1 MLIPSVSSGQ
11 SAINLSFDYSDNSSA
26 ATSSNGPFNII
37 VDVLPGHIA
46 GAIRIIAVSPD
57 GSGVSNLV
65 CSYQEIKK
73 FQVECPFNFT
83 TDGVWSIRAQM
94 VDDDRSN
101 VLATAVTNLR
111 VAN

>member
-1 MLIPSVSSGQ
+1 MLMPSGSSGQ
-11 SAINLSFDYSDNSSA
+11 SSLSLSFDYSDNSNAASA
-26 ATSSNGPFNII
+26 SNGPFNII

-46 GAIRIIAVSPD
+46 GAIRVIAVSPD

-65 CSYQEIKK
+65 CNYQEIQQR
-73 FQVECPFNFT
+73 QVECAFNFT

-94 VDDDRSN
+94 VDEGRSD

-111 VAN
+111 VDN